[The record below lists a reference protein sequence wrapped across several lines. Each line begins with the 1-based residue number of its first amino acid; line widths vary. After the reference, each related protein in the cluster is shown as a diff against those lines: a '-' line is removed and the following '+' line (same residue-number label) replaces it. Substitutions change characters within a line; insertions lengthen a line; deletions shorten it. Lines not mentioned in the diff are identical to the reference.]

1 MAEDSEKTKKEF
13 LFQTEN
19 KDKRYFHMNEMTHK
33 MTHMKKIWMVS
44 KSNFNTIFG
53 FLELKSFHF
62 RFENVNC
69 IIKSIKHVKVS
80 KEDFINYTVS

>member
-44 KSNFNTIFG
+44 KSNFYTF
-53 FLELKSFHF
+53 FVF
-62 RFENVNC
+62 FE
-69 IIKSIKHVKVS
+69 
-80 KEDFINYTVS
+80 

>member
-44 KSNFNTIFG
+44 KSNFNTN
-53 FLELKSFHF
+53 LKLKSINF